1 MDATNHQI
9 RLAARPHGLPKP
21 SDWDHTEEPVR
32 DPGDGEIVVKS
43 LYLSLDPAMR
53 GWMNE
58 GRSYIE
64 PVGLGDVMRAGAV
77 GEVVASNHSDF
88 AEGDSVTGIFGVQE
102 YATVDGG
109 AAQKIDPSLAPLP
122 VYLGALGLTGLTA
135 YFGLLD

>member
-21 SDWDHTEEPVR
+21 SDWDHNEEPVR
-32 DPGDGEIVVKS
+32 DPGDGEIVVKA

-77 GEVVASNHSDF
+77 GEVVASRSSEF
-88 AEGDSVTGIFGVQE
+88 AEGDHVTGIFGVQE
-102 YATVDGG
+102 YA
-109 AAQKIDPSLAPLP
+109 
-122 VYLGALGLTGLTA
+122 
-135 YFGLLD
+135 